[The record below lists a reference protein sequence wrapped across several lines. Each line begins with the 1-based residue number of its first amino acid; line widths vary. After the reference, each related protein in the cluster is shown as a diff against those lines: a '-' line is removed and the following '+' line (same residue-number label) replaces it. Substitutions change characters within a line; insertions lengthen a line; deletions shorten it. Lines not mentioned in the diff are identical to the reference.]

1 MLTHASVRNKPTDSE
16 VQRGWF
22 LSLRMERPE
31 ALFRS
36 HRVSP
41 PHAPDGGIRS
51 VQSVYFSV
59 FCSRLPHLPSLLIW
73 VFSYPSSKIQLGSEA
88 DNSEMDVETKHP
100 PAAFLPSFHPIPP
113 TQGGTSSRV
122 FALPFF
128 ACVWLVCFTN
138 EQTHVCFPN
147 CPLSYLY
154 KQQHTA
160 FFCTLLLPHLIVY
173 PGYDSIP
180 VYRHLSHYFLKLY
193 SKYFMVCI
201 CQGLFSHP
209 PM

>member
-1 MLTHASVRNKPTDSE
+1 MRNKPTDS
-16 VQRGWF
+16 QSRF

-41 PHAPDGGIRS
+41 PHALGPALMG
-51 VQSVYFSV
+51 VYEAYNEFIFSV
-59 FCSRLPHLPSLLIW
+59 ICSRLPHLPSLLTAN
-73 VFSYPSSKIQLGSEA
+73 SKIQLGSEA

-100 PAAFLPSFHPIPP
+100 PPPFLPVLRPIPP
-113 TQGGTSSRV
+113 TQGGPSSGV

-147 CPLSYLY
+147 CPPSYLY

-160 FFCTLLLPHLIVY
+160 FFCTLLFPHVIVY
-173 PGYDSIP
+173 PGYDSRP
-180 VYRHLSHYFLKLY
+180 VYRHLSHYFFKA
-193 SKYFMVCI
+193 V
-201 CQGLFSHP
+201 
-209 PM
+209 